1 MLFQYYSYDDDIC
14 VDLCNPQRE
23 RTEMRDEENWP
34 VLSKHDA
41 TTWEDLAGLVVVTAC
56 FAQDVHQLAIGY
68 IIQVEA

>member
-1 MLFQYYSYDDDIC
+1 MRILMQYSKGED
-14 VDLCNPQRE
+14 RE
-23 RTEMRDEENWP
+23 EENWP

>member
-1 MLFQYYSYDDDIC
+1 MQSSKGED
-14 VDLCNPQRE
+14 
-23 RTEMRDEENWP
+23 RDEENWP

-56 FAQDVHQLAIGY
+56 FAQDVHQLAKGY

>member
-1 MLFQYYSYDDDIC
+1 
-14 VDLCNPQRE
+14 
-23 RTEMRDEENWP
+23 MRDEENWP

-56 FAQDVHQLAIGY
+56 FAQDVHKLAIGY